1 MQSTSESAG
10 TKKLKMMQVSS
21 VVIFKVLV
29 MMQLLLLLMTCGCA
43 AAVAAAR
50 SDESSSL
57 YRRSMSRQM
66 SDTIGGRDR
75 RRQQQQQQLN
85 VRELWQQ
92 QQLTPD
98 FYAAS
103 CPQLESIVAE
113 QVYQASLTDPRM
125 PASLLRLHFHDC
137 FVNVCILYQGFDDDD
152 DLLHYP
158 ILCVILLQ
166 QLLSQNEF
174 WYNSLMC
181 A

>member
-1 MQSTSESAG
+1 MQSTSQAAG

-21 VVIFKVLV
+21 VVIFKALV
-29 MMQLLLLLMTCGCA
+29 MMQLLLLITCGCA
-43 AAVAAAR
+43 AVVAAGR
-50 SDESSSL
+50 SDQSSSL

-66 SDTIGGRDR
+66 SDTISGRDQR
-75 RRQQQQQQLN
+75 RQQQQQLN

-152 DLLHYP
+152 DLLH
-158 ILCVILLQ
+158 
-166 QLLSQNEF
+166 
-174 WYNSLMC
+174 
-181 A
+181 

>member
-1 MQSTSESAG
+1 LHWKIELAKNSSTTAAVEFWEFRTCRRIMQSSTSESAAG

-21 VVIFKVLV
+21 VVLIFKVLV
-29 MMQLLLLLMTCGCA
+29 MMQLLLLMTCGCA
-43 AAVAAAR
+43 VVVAAAR

-66 SDTIGGRDR
+66 SDTISGRDR
-75 RRQQQQQQLN
+75 RRQQQQQEQQLD
-85 VRELWQQ
+85 VRELRQ

-103 CPQLESIVAE
+103 CPQLASIVAE

-137 FVNVCILYQGFDDDD
+137 FVNVC
-152 DLLHYP
+152 
-158 ILCVILLQ
+158 VIISRL
-166 QLLSQNEF
+166 
-174 WYNSLMC
+174 
-181 A
+181 